1 MNKKILIIIGIVAI
15 IALGLTAWFLINK
28 EDETQ
33 NNSETSAAQSSSNQV
48 SEEAAP
54 KTINGLLAAGANK
67 KCTLTTSDGGTQVT
81 GTIYISA
88 AKKMRGE
95 YSSTSEGKTS
105 AGNMIITQDV
115 QYFWV
120 PDSKQGI
127 KINLSDVAANSQ
139 SAGQSNSGGLN
150 TDKDYNFSCSDW
162 TIDEALFV
170 VPTDVNFIDFAS
182 VQSQLGQ

>member
-1 MNKKILIIIGIVAI
+1 MNKKVLIVVGVVAI
-15 IALGLTAWFLINK
+15 AALGFGTWFFINK
-28 EDETQ
+28 EDKPQ
-33 NNSETSAAQSSSNQV
+33 SNSETSAAQSSSGQA
-48 SEEAAP
+48 SEAVAP

-67 KCTLTTSDGGTQVT
+67 KCILTTSDGSTQVT

-88 AKKMRGE
+88 AKEMRGE
-95 YSSTSEGKTS
+95 YSSTSDGKTS

-139 SAGQSNSGGLN
+139 STEQSSPSGLD
-150 TDKDYNFSCSDW
+150 TDKEYDFSCSDW
-162 TIDEALFV
+162 TVDEALFV
-170 VPTDVNFIDFAS
+170 VPSDVNFMDFS
-182 VQSQLGQ
+182 GVQSQLNQ